1 MCLILDADRFSQFL
15 DPGNRD
21 MKPVRE
27 WIRKQ
32 NGKIVYAPTQKI
44 QKELKWHKPMN
55 KRFSEYRQAGRI
67 KIFDKEKVNKEEA
80 KLTGLLSNDKHI
92 IALAIVSGVKL
103 LVGGDQNLQADFKRI
118 VRGKIYK
125 NRSHKRLLRRDTCP

>member
-21 MKPVRE
+21 MKPVRD
-27 WIRKQ
+27 WINKQ
-32 NGKIVYAPTQKI
+32 NGKIVYAPTEKI
-44 QKELKWHKPMN
+44 QDELNRHKSMQR
-55 KRFSEYRQAGRI
+55 RFSQYRQAGRI
-67 KIFDKEKVNKEEA
+67 RIIDKEKVNEKENR
-80 KLTGLLSNDKHI
+80 LTGLSSNDKHI

-103 LVGGDQNLQADFKRI
+103 LISGDTNLHDDFKKI

-125 NRSHKRLLRRDTCP
+125 NRSHKRLLRQDTCP